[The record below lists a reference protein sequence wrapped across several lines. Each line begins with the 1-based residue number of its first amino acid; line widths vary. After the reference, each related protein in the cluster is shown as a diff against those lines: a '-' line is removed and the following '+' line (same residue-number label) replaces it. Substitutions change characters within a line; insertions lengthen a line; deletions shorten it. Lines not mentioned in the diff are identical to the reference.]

1 VTGIDFYTLNIVT
14 IANVLLAAIA
24 ILLVSLLNTG
34 SHGLKRC
41 MLACV
46 LMVAT
51 FALYPIRT
59 RVPGNTMIV
68 LTNLPLFAAA
78 MLLLDGIRAFR
89 GFDRLVWVYGVL
101 TVTYLAF
108 FCWYLFIKDDVA
120 ARVLINGL
128 AVGGVAVLVAFAM
141 GVNVAHADRPVYWA
155 TAAGFAVHGI
165 ALMVRGVAALWGP
178 TPVFYHPT
186 AIDVLNVATMNLST
200 LGCAFGLAMAT
211 NLQLQRRTEKL
222 ALYDS
227 LTNLPNRRF
236 FEERLEQAD
245 RRAMESGERI
255 ALLYCDLDDFKG
267 INDTLG
273 HEGGDYAL
281 RTVAERLR
289 SILSVDVCLARMGG
303 DEFVALVENAPSRES
318 MYAMMERM
326 LNGVDGEIWIGG
338 KPVQLRISCG
348 MAIFPEDV
356 GNTSDLLR
364 LADAGMYSMK
374 QRGRYSPVPQVG

>member
-1 VTGIDFYTLNIVT
+1 MAGIDFYTLNIVT

-24 ILLVSLLNTG
+24 LLLVSLLNTG

-46 LMVAT
+46 LMVIT
-51 FALYPIRT
+51 FALYPVRAH
-59 RVPGNTMIV
+59 VPGNTMIV

-89 GFDRLVWVYGVL
+89 GFGRPVWVYGVV
-101 TVTYLAF
+101 TVAYLAF
-108 FCWYLFIKDDVA
+108 FCWYLFIEDDIV

-128 AVGGVAVLVAFAM
+128 AVGGVAILVAFAM
-141 GVNVAHADRPVYWA
+141 GANVAHPDRPVYLA

-165 ALMVRGVAALWGP
+165 ALVVRGVAALWGP
-178 TPVFYHPT
+178 LPVFYHPT
-186 AIDVLNVATMNLST
+186 AIDVLNIATMNFSA

-222 ALYDS
+222 ALYDT

-245 RRAMESGERI
+245 RRAMESGQRI
-255 ALLYCDLDDFKG
+255 ALIYCDLDDFKG

-289 SILSVDVCLARMGG
+289 AIVSADVCLARMGG

-326 LNGVDGEIWIGG
+326 LNGVDGEIRIGG
-338 KPVQLRISCG
+338 KAVQLRISCG

-356 GNTSDLLR
+356 GSTSDLIR

-374 QRGRYSPVPQVG
+374 QRGRYSPVPQPG

>member
-1 VTGIDFYTLNIVT
+1 MTGIDFYTLNIVT
-14 IANVLLAAIA
+14 IANVLLAAVA
-24 ILLVSLLNTG
+24 LFLVSLLNTG
-34 SHGLKRC
+34 SQGLKRC

-46 LMVAT
+46 LMVTA
-51 FALYPIRT
+51 FALYPIRM
-59 RVPGNTMIV
+59 RLPGNTMIL
-68 LTNLPLFAAA
+68 LTNLPIFAAA

-89 GFDRLVWVYGVL
+89 GFNRPLRIYGVL

-108 FCWYLFIKDDVA
+108 FCWYLFINDDIA
-120 ARVLINGL
+120 ARVLIDGL
-128 AVGGVAVLVAFAM
+128 AVGGVALLVAFAM
-141 GVNVAHADRPVYWA
+141 GANVAHADRPVYWA

-165 ALMVRGVAALWGP
+165 ALMARGVAALWGP
-178 TPVFYHPT
+178 APVFYHPT
-186 AIDVLNVATMNLST
+186 AIDVLTVATLNLSV

-222 ALYDS
+222 ALYDT

-255 ALLYCDLDDFKG
+255 ALIYCDLDDFKG
-267 INDTLG
+267 INDSLG

-289 SILSVDVCLARMGG
+289 SIVSADVCLARMGG

-318 MYAMMERM
+318 MYAMMQRM
-326 LNGVDGEIWIGG
+326 LDAMDGQIRIGG
-338 KPVQLRISCG
+338 KGVQVRISCG

-356 GNTSDLLR
+356 GSTSDLLR

-374 QRGRYSPVPQVG
+374 QRGRYSPVPQAG